1 MRGTH
6 IYIDRPRHCQAE
18 AEMHMH
24 TLRERDVQ
32 TATGSSSYLQTESY
46 RGCLLQTDTVT
57 ERQAAAYRERY

>member
-1 MRGTH
+1 
-6 IYIDRPRHCQAE
+6 
-18 AEMHMH
+18 MHMH

-57 ERQAAAYRERY
+57 ERQAAAYIERDTDRDRQKQM